1 MTLGKRLAPY
11 VFLAPT
17 LVLGTVFFVLPLV
30 LSLGLSFGTWNSLA
44 PPRFAGLAN
53 YRYLL
58 TRDPLFYASLR
69 NTVVFVGATIAVGVP
84 LALALAL
91 TFRRSR
97 LKRLWRNAIWLPTV
111 TNVVAVAYIWQFL
124 LADSYGL
131 VNRFLALF
139 GIAGPAWIADSA
151 FAMVALVVVFVWFH
165 VGQDMMLL
173 ASGLDGSE
181 EAAEMDGAGPL
192 RVFWYV
198 TLPLLKPTILLVA
211 MTNMMKGVGYFAL
224 MLVLTGGGPVNS
236 THVAALHI
244 YTMAFSSGVSWV
256 TGLPAGRHRVRGWTM
271 PAAPRSAFRL
281 RKLSIQRGSS
291 IRRSVGRIASAISA
305 NAPISAVSSSNP

>member
-17 LVLGTVFFVLPLV
+17 IVLGTLFFVLPLL
-30 LSLGLSFGTWNSLA
+30 LSLGLSFATWNSLA
-44 PPRFAGLAN
+44 PPRFVGLAN

-69 NTVVFVGATIAVGVP
+69 NTAAFVGATIAIGVP

-91 TFRRSR
+91 AFRRSR
-97 LKRLWRNAIWLPTV
+97 LKRLWRSAFWLPMV

-124 LADSYGL
+124 LADPYGL
-131 VNRFLALF
+131 VNRLLAAF
-139 GIAGPAWIADSA
+139 GIAGPAWLADPA
-151 FAMVALVVVFVWFH
+151 FAMSALVVVFVWFH

-173 ASGLDGSE
+173 ASGLDGIDEACE
-181 EAAEMDGAGPL
+181 EAAEMDGAGPA

-211 MTNMMKGVGYFAL
+211 MTNMIKGVGYFAL
-224 MLVLTGGGPVNS
+224 MLVLTGGGPVN
-236 THVAALHI
+236 TTNVAALHI
-244 YTMAFSSGVSWV
+244 YTMAFADLRL
-256 TGLPAGRHRVRGWTM
+256 GL
-271 PAAPRSAFRL
+271 
-281 RKLSIQRGSS
+281 
-291 IRRSVGRIASAISA
+291 ASAGAYILLAIVFAIALLQLRLMRRGGLESW
-305 NAPISAVSSSNP
+305 

>member
-1 MTLGKRLAPY
+1 MTLGRRLAPY
-11 VFLAPT
+11 VFLAPA

-30 LSLGLSFGTWNSLA
+30 LSLGLSFATWNSLA

-69 NTVVFVGATIAVGVP
+69 NTAVFVGATIAVGVP

-91 TFRRSR
+91 AFRRSR
-97 LKRLWRNAIWLPTV
+97 LKRLWRSAFWLPTV

-124 LADSYGL
+124 LADPYGL
-131 VNRFLALF
+131 VNRLLAF
-139 GIAGPAWIADSA
+139 IGIAGPAWLADPA
-151 FAMVALVVVFVWFH
+151 FAMSALVVVFVWFH

-173 ASGLDGSE
+173 ASGLDGIDEACE

-211 MTNMMKGVGYFAL
+211 MTNMIKGVGYFAL

-244 YTMAFSSGVSWV
+244 YTMAFSDLRL
-256 TGLPAGRHRVRGWTM
+256 GL
-271 PAAPRSAFRL
+271 
-281 RKLSIQRGSS
+281 
-291 IRRSVGRIASAISA
+291 ASAGAYILLVIVFA
-305 NAPISAVSSSNP
+305 IALLQLRLMRRGGLEAW